1 MKVKVLFFGVAKDI
15 SKVNS
20 LELELKRDSSV
31 MDFLQILKE
40 RYSGFSAIN
49 DFSIAVN
56 EEYAKSNVILSEADV
71 VAIIPPVSGG

>member
-20 LELELKRDSSV
+20 LDFELRKDSSV

-40 RYSGFSAIN
+40 RYSGFTAIN

-56 EEYAKSNVILSEADV
+56 EEYAQSDVILSEADV

>member
-1 MKVKVLFFGVAKDI
+1 MTIKVLFFGVAKDI
-15 SKVNS
+15 SEINS
-20 LELELKRDSSV
+20 IDLELNKDSNV
-31 MDFLQILKE
+31 LDFIQIMKE

-56 EEYAKSNVILSEADV
+56 EEYAKNDIILNDSDV